1 MRPLLNQS
9 RSRGQF
15 ALSIAIGVVLVGILA
30 ALNATLEGTPYLA
43 ATGGMAVAGLILIYL
58 FDEQNRRTWPSDLA
72 DYLTIVGL
80 IGLWSG
86 LVEGAWGWLVG
97 VPVYWGLSTLV
108 RRFKHER

>member
-1 MRPLLNQS
+1 MRPFLNQR

-15 ALSIAIGVVLVGILA
+15 ALSIVTGVVLVAVLA
-30 ALNATLEGTPYLA
+30 VLNATLKGTPYLA
-43 ATGGMAVAGLILIYL
+43 ATGAMTLAGLVLIYL
-58 FDEQNRRTWPSDLA
+58 FDERERRTWPSDLA

-86 LVEGAWGWLVG
+86 LVEGSWGWLVG
-97 VPVYWGLSTLV
+97 VPFYWGLSTLV

>member
-1 MRPLLNQS
+1 MRPLLNQ
-9 RSRGQF
+9 RRTRGQF
-15 ALSIAIGVVLVGILA
+15 LLSIATGVVLVAVLA
-30 ALNATLEGTPYLA
+30 VLNATLEGTPYLA
-43 ATGGMAVAGLILIYL
+43 ATGGMALAGMILIYL
-58 FDEQNRRTWPSDLA
+58 FDEQDRRTWPSDLA

-97 VPVYWGLSTLV
+97 IPFYWGLSTLV